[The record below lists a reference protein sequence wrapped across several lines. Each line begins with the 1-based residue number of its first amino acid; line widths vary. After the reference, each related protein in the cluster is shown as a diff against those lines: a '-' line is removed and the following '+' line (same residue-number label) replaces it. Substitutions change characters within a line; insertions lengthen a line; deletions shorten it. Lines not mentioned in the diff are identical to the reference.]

1 MLVLKGRPFY
11 MPQITK
17 RSPKIRF
24 EFVSARKQSIL
35 GGLPAIEALAQRFG
49 LWAKIEALPG
59 IDPRVRTTH
68 GYSPALIVA
77 QILFALCSGGASLAD
92 AERLNDEPLVRE
104 LARVQR
110 FADQTQLGEWLRK
123 QSEVSIT
130 AFWGLIGEFVR
141 WVIAQAPEGRWT
153 YAGRAEV
160 FFDDTQIE
168 VFGPRFQGAQ
178 IKYQGDLALSWQTL
192 WFGPF
197 LLEGQLG
204 SPGDVSGALPLL
216 LEGHRAMW
224 RDRASDFL
232 ADSGSS
238 SAEYLQ
244 AIAGAG
250 FTHWSVRYNKWTTVP
265 ERTAA
270 ALAEKAWTPARQTR
284 WRDGTAVTEQHAG
297 IRHTPQESEFTFPL
311 AVARWKKDGE
321 MFWRYAFVGHDERR
335 SDAEA
340 VMVRHRLKGGKEQ
353 LFKEVLRGLDLHHPP
368 CESLTANRMFY
379 AIAALAYNLMK
390 AVQLLCLPDECQG
403 WTVPTLLKQMVRLP
417 ATLVRHARR
426 LVARVEVA
434 VSWLGWWQAWQQ
446 RWWSAQGAGVS
457 VPSG

>member
-1 MLVLKGRPFY
+1 
-11 MPQITK
+11 MPLITK

-24 EFVSARKQSIL
+24 EFVPAKKQSIL

-49 LWAKIEALPG
+49 LWPKIRMLPG

-68 GYSPALIVA
+68 GYSPELTVA
-77 QILFALCSGGASLAD
+77 QLLYCFCSGGASLAD
-92 AERLNDEPLVRE
+92 AERLNDEPLVRQ

-123 QSEVSIT
+123 QSDASI
-130 AFWGLIGEFVR
+130 AALWQLISEFVQ
-141 WVIAQAPEGRWT
+141 WAIAQADAARWT

-168 VFGPRFQGAQ
+168 VFGPSFEGAK
-178 IKYQGDLALSWQTL
+178 INYNGDRALSWQTL

-197 LLEGQLG
+197 LLDGQLG
-204 SPGDVSGALPLL
+204 SPGDVSGALPAML
-216 LEGHRAMW
+216 HRHRHCW
-224 RDRASDFL
+224 QDRASDFL

-238 SAEYLQ
+238 SAEYLK

-250 FTHWSVRYNKWTTVP
+250 FTHWSVSYNKWTTVP

-270 ALAEKAWTPARQTR
+270 ALPENVWQAARQTT
-284 WRDGTAVTEQHAG
+284 WRNGTALTEQHAG
-297 IRHTPQESEFTFPL
+297 IRHTTEGSDFTFPL
-311 AVARWKKDGE
+311 SVARWKKDDE
-321 MFWRYAFVGHDERR
+321 MFWRYAFVAHDQRR

-340 VMVRHRLKGGKEQ
+340 IMARHRLKGGKEQ

-390 AVQLLCLPDECQG
+390 AVQLICLPDECQS

-434 VSWLGWWQAWQQ
+434 ASWLNWWQNWET
-446 RWWSAQGAGVS
+446 RWWPPDAIGRPAG
-457 VPSG
+457 